1 VQVNKWFE
9 NLIDNTLFL
18 SHTRIGY
25 ILRRRKWVGTDT
37 KVDLRGK
44 MCMVTGACTGLGLA
58 AAEGLAE
65 RGATVTM
72 LTRDRDIGLYAQAAV
87 IARTGNPNVF
97 LEAVDLSNIAEIRQF
112 AAQFQEN
119 ESWLDVLINSEEVLL
134 DQRQVSVDG
143 IEMTFA
149 YNVLGPFLLT
159 ELLLPMMK
167 HSAPSRVIF
176 VSSSNIYHQKLD
188 VQDLQ
193 YEHRAFERVGAYEQA
208 KRAQIILTELWAERL
223 VGTGVTIN
231 AMHPGWVKTG
241 MHKELLP
248 NYKRWLSPFLRTPD
262 QGADTILWLAVAPRL
277 ATRSGKFFF
286 DRLERPT
293 HKTERTRLS
302 LQERRL
308 LWETCVQLSGLTETG

>member
-1 VQVNKWFE
+1 M
-9 NLIDNTLFL
+9 L
-18 SHTRIGY
+18 SHDREN
-25 ILRRRKWVGTDT
+25 
-37 KVDLRGK
+37 
-44 MCMVTGACTGLGLA
+44 GLF
-58 AAEGLAE
+58 
-65 RGATVTM
+65 
-72 LTRDRDIGLYAQAAV
+72 AQAAV

-97 LEAVDLSNIAEIRQF
+97 LEIVDLSNISEIRQF

-119 ESWLDVLINSEEVLL
+119 ENWLDVFINSEEVLL
-134 DQRQVSVDG
+134 EERQTSVDG
-143 IEMTFA
+143 VEMTFA

-176 VSSSNIYHQKLD
+176 VSSSNIYDQKLD

-193 YEHRAFERVGAYEQA
+193 YERKTFECVSAYEQA

-241 MHKELLP
+241 MHKELTP

-286 DRLERPT
+286 DRQERPT
-293 HKTERTRLS
+293 HRTEQTRLS